1 MDPESFP
8 FVVLGNKVDV
18 EESKRM
24 ISTKRAQAFCQQK
37 GGIPYF
43 ETSAKDAVNVEQ
55 AFEGESFSFSV
66 CVRVCARA
74 RLCEKEAG
82 QRERHANITSTIV
95 IARNALAQEESQ
107 DFNGDFPETIPI
119 NIGENE
125 QGCSC

>member
-66 CVRVCARA
+66 CVCA

-82 QRERHANITSTIV
+82 QRENDMLTS
-95 IARNALAQEESQ
+95 RPQ
-107 DFNGDFPETIPI
+107 
-119 NIGENE
+119 
-125 QGCSC
+125 

>member
-55 AFEGESFSFSV
+55 AFEGESFSFQ
-66 CVRVCARA
+66 CVRA
-74 RLCEKEAG
+74 RLYEREAAG
-82 QRERHANITSTIV
+82 QREHDILTS
-95 IARNALAQEESQ
+95 RPQQ
-107 DFNGDFPETIPI
+107 
-119 NIGENE
+119 
-125 QGCSC
+125 

>member
-66 CVRVCARA
+66 CVRVC
-74 RLCEKEAG
+74 EKEAG

>member
-1 MDPESFP
+1 M
-8 FVVLGNKVDV
+8 

-55 AFEGESFSFSV
+55 AFE
-66 CVRVCARA
+66 
-74 RLCEKEAG
+74 
-82 QRERHANITSTIV
+82 V